1 MRRLLYGSPTA
12 ASIAITV
19 ALSATALAADSPANP
34 SPAPAPGAAAPA
46 NPAHAL
52 PASCTAAFTAAQH
65 RRYARRVFQRVR
77 VKQSARRRL
86 ARMRHCQKHGRHA
99 RRIAERTERRLKK
112 HRSRYLCTQ
121 TRVVNC
127 IRAATR
133 IYGGSFRHSLACAR
147 SESGLNPHARNA
159 GGSGAAG
166 LFQFLPS
173 TYAATLTRMRVGRKS
188 IDSAKWNSRAAAWKF
203 VHDGYGEWGGAG
215 C

>member
-1 MRRLLYGSPTA
+1 MRRLLYGSPAA

-19 ALSATALAADSPANP
+19 ALSATAFAADSPA
-34 SPAPAPGAAAPA
+34 SAV
-46 NPAHAL
+46 HAL
-52 PASCTAAFTAAQH
+52 PASCTTTFTVAQH
-65 RRYARRVFQRVR
+65 HRYARRVFQRVH
-77 VKQSARRRL
+77 VKQRARRRL
-86 ARMRHCQKHGRHA
+86 ARMRHCQKHGMHA

-121 TRVVNC
+121 TRAVGC

-133 IYGGSFRHSLACAR
+133 IYGGSFRHNMACAR
-147 SESGLNPHARNA
+147 SESGLNPRARNA

-173 TYAATLTRMRVGRKS
+173 TYAATLARMRVGRKS